1 MKYLLLHVCF
11 LGGEKINLK
20 AQELEFRWLT
30 SRERKDIPYDKFL
43 KLSVVN
49 STKCTEMEF
58 IKVQFR

>member
-1 MKYLLLHVCF
+1 MQIQSGRTVP
-11 LGGEKINLK
+11 LK

-49 STKCTEMEF
+49 STKCTQMEF